1 MFSVCRGRKVRVVCR
16 QRSTEGKRIRK
27 EEEEL
32 EEDSTTSQ
40 SVIRKRRSPPKQ
52 ICLIFPEE
60 RHAKRHRRAT
70 DGADK
75 REGGRRDA
83 AAGPNKRQTRSSSD
97 AAGRTRTRA
106 HRPVRAE
113 RDSVSLSRAGRE
125 EDSAAQVKSGAGSVL
140 SVASQCRACC
150 RFCQEKGRTVSRKNR
165 ATHLPSPYLCFTPS
179 PCHPTPL
186 RIHIFGDRRGEERAV
201 RRARCS
207 VKRRGGR
214 RRVQV
219 VDDSLAKFIA
229 SDQFEDESKGGGI
242 EQGRR
247 LPKRA
252 EEFFCEH
259 G

>member
-60 RHAKRHRRAT
+60 RHAKRHRRTT

-75 REGGRRDA
+75 REGGEDA
-83 AAGPNKRQTRSSSD
+83 PNKRQTRSSSD

-106 HRPVRAE
+106 RRPVRAE

-165 ATHLPSPYLCFTPS
+165 ATHLPSLYFC
-179 PCHPTPL
+179 PTPVSL
-186 RIHIFGDRRGEERAV
+186 PPHPSSHTHFRRQERIGGLCGARDAALKGGAGGGEFKLWTTLLPSSLPRTSLKTNQEGRN
-201 RRARCS
+201 RARKEAAETC
-207 VKRRGGR
+207 RG
-214 RRVQV
+214 V
-219 VDDSLAKFIA
+219 FM
-229 SDQFEDESKGGGI
+229 
-242 EQGRR
+242 
-247 LPKRA
+247 
-252 EEFFCEH
+252 
-259 G
+259 